1 MLNLRLTRRYEYQ
14 TEQTLNLG
22 VSSNPWLFK
31 VIQSDSR
38 GNSDTVCRDLYP
50 NQCRLN
56 NANDAAAAMNK
67 APNTLFIALRCEPV
81 LSVKSILAASA
92 V

>member
-31 VIQSDSR
+31 VIQSDS
-38 GNSDTVCRDLYP
+38 
-50 NQCRLN
+50 
-56 NANDAAAAMNK
+56 K
-67 APNTLFIALRCEPV
+67 
-81 LSVKSILAASA
+81 
-92 V
+92 